1 MLVAEY
7 SSGFVYVVSRTGV
20 TGERSSLAANVE
32 PLCNKLRALTD
43 KPLAVGF
50 GVSKREHVEALG
62 HYADGAVV
70 GSAIMRVVD
79 EHREGAIEARLE
91 EFLSE
96 LTGRRP

>member
-1 MLVAEY
+1 
-7 SSGFVYVVSRTGV
+7 VVSRAGV

-62 HYADGAVV
+62 HYANGAVV
-70 GSAIMRVVD
+70 GSAIMRIVD
-79 EHREGAIEARLE
+79 EQRSGSIEERLE
-91 EFLSE
+91 AFLAE
-96 LTGRRP
+96 LTGKKP